1 MNTILIILF
10 TDYVND
16 EKLKFICGWWLMEFI
31 FLNFIIGF
39 FIPFIIA
46 NKQIVKE
53 IQIWCYKRKIKKNRK
68 IQISKKVKN

>member
-31 FLNFIIGF
+31 FFNFIIGF

-46 NKQIVKE
+46 NKQIVKD
-53 IQIWCYKRKIKKNRK
+53 IQIWCYKRKIIKNRK